1 MTHRLGLGLACWL
14 LALPAFAGLLVTDV
28 IGKAEVEGR
37 GPAKIL
43 TALAEGAHLSL
54 AEGTTMVLVDLKSGR
69 EFALTGKAS
78 YVVAANGITTADR
91 GMITATALP
100 TASLPDVRIATLK
113 LARPKMVMRGD
124 FGFAPSTLISPVM
137 TAVLS
142 EQVYLQWREVESAVQ
157 YRVTVQRADDAV
169 ILDQVTRQLRIAVPP
184 SAGLVAGE
192 TYSWRVEALGEG
204 SKLSSASAMFSMAT
218 AEDVLRLA
226 QLKPVPSAPF
236 GRRVLYL
243 AQLLEVGAFE
253 EASAVGT
260 LLIKERPNDPVIQA
274 LAR

>member
-1 MTHRLGLGLACWL
+1 MGLACWL

-37 GPAKIL
+37 GPVKIL
-43 TALAEGAHLSL
+43 AALAEGARLTL
-54 AEGTTMVLVDLKSGR
+54 PEGATMVLVDLKSGR
-69 EFALTGKAS
+69 EFSLTGKAS
-78 YVVAANGITTADR
+78 YVVAGETLTTAD
-91 GMITATALP
+91 GSMITATALP
-100 TASLPDVRIATLK
+100 IAGLPEIRVATLK
-113 LARPKMVMRGD
+113 LARPKVVMRGD
-124 FGFAPSTLISPVM
+124 FGFPPSTLISPVM

-157 YRVTVQRADDAV
+157 YRVTVQRADGTV
-169 ILDQVTRQLRIAVPP
+169 ILDQVTRQLRIAMPP
-184 SAGLVAGE
+184 SAGLVAGDS
-192 TYSWRVEALGEG
+192 YSWRLEALGDG
-204 SKLSSASAMFSMAT
+204 GKLSSAAAIFSMAT
-218 AEDVLRLA
+218 AEDLKRLA
-226 QLKPVPSAPF
+226 QLKPAANAPF

-253 EASAVGT
+253 EANAVGT